1 MEHIASLF
9 GLLVT
14 IGRYLFLF
22 LLYRFLW
29 QIFGA
34 TNLQFEPET
43 QGGDFFLVVT
53 DLSDPDRSQR
63 YVFQSEL
70 TVGHDP
76 GNKVVLADPYA
87 AGRHLRLWRQGES
100 FFLKDLNTTSGT
112 LLVGRPVP
120 REEPVAFTPGEK
132 IMIGTTQL
140 CLEKAE
146 RRSLDRGGE

>member
-1 MEHIASLF
+1 MERLATLL

-29 QIFGA
+29 QIFEA
-34 TNLQFEPET
+34 TNLQLEPKAS
-43 QGGDFFLVVT
+43 GDVFLVVT

-70 TVGHDP
+70 TVGRDP
-76 GNKVVLADPYA
+76 GNKVILADPYA
-87 AGRHLRLWRQGES
+87 AGRHLRLWRQGEQ

-112 LLVGRPVP
+112 LLDGRPVQ

-146 RRSLDRGGE
+146 ARSLDRGGE